1 MENIKNLKTF
11 KGNKRGAPWIL
22 KPVDHNTY
30 SVVDIPKLKPDEVNV
45 VELIRAD
52 ELYDQKTGK
61 RNYPKPVVLCK
72 VSELPDD
79 YKNDEQRKFIWQKMK
94 DIESKRISF
103 SESNRTGAE
112 TSVSDMLNKYLLSP
126 KVRKEKNHFGK
137 VKHLSFFKDEIGHLV
152 LMDVK
157 PRDIR
162 IAKDKLLLPNPN
174 AKRGDCLSGKT
185 INNYVR
191 SLRTAFEWATKYYDN
206 FEYNP
211 VYYVES
217 EEQETFEHRELTDAE
232 RATLFGMIKLRTNPD
247 LEGNTSKELH
257 DFVTWGIWVGSRKG
271 ETLALEW
278 DNIDFKKEE
287 ITFTHALRKY
297 ECKDGEIKDGKLEFT
312 YNRNVRTKGLK
323 ASVKQR
329 STSFEE
335 LPQIRK
341 LLRRRWSER
350 SGNRIFSQDCRSA
363 WESCLKAS
371 GIENFRYHDLRKTCG
386 TYLYQNDVS
395 LEDIAYYLGHKG
407 TSTTEKDYV
416 RKNND
421 VSRKLGKILQKKMG

>member
-1 MENIKNLKTF
+1 MNLKNLKSF

-22 KPVDHNTY
+22 QPTDKNNKTFA
-30 SVVDIPKLKPDEVNV
+30 DIPKLKPDEVNIV
-45 VELIRAD
+45 TMIKAESYRD
-52 ELYDQKTGK
+52 EKGK
-61 RNYPKPVVLCK
+61 RNHPKRVVLCK
-72 VSELPDD
+72 VSDLPDEKQD
-79 YKNDEQRKFIWQKMK
+79 LFIFQKIK
-94 DIESKRISF
+94 DFETKIASESKSVKI
-103 SESNRTGAE
+103 GAE
-112 TSVSDMLNKYLLSP
+112 TKVKDMLNAYLLNP
-126 KVRKEKNHFGK
+126 KVRREKNHFGK

-152 LMDVK
+152 LDDVK
-157 PRDIR
+157 PKDIR
-162 IAKDKLLLPNPN
+162 KAKDKLLLPNPN
-174 AKRGDCLSGKT
+174 AKYGDFLTGKT
-185 INNYVR
+185 VNNYIR
-191 SLRTAFEWATKYYDN
+191 SLRTAFEWATKNYDDY
-206 FEYNP
+206 EYNP

-217 EEQETFEHRELTDAE
+217 EVQEQFEHRELTDAE
-232 RATLFGMIKLRTNPD
+232 RATLFGMIKLRTNPY

-312 YNRNVRTKGLK
+312 YNRNVRTRGLK

-363 WESCLKAS
+363 WESCLKEA
-371 GIENFRYHDLRKTCG
+371 GIENFRYQDLRKTCG
-386 TYLYQNDVS
+386 TYLYQNDAT
-395 LEDIAYYLGHKG
+395 LEEIAYYLGHKS
-407 TSTTEKDYV
+407 TNTTEQIYV
-416 RKNND
+416 KKNTD